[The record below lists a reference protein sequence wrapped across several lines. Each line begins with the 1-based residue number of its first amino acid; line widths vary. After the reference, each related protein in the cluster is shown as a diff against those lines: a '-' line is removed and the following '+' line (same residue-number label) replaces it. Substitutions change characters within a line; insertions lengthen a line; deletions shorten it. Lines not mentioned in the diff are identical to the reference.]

1 MIVFRWLKKRWK
13 ETMVRFAIGV
23 CFNLYF
29 IILMQVTQI
38 KYLLYLDLLLL
49 VMVAIIEGTAFF
61 DFYKKE
67 RRKAIFLQ
75 KEEPIYMYFDNMED
89 SAVFVHDLQVLEACV
104 QKKYAE
110 NCDLQDFVAKWCH
123 EFKIP
128 LAAAFLIVEK
138 LKDADART
146 DLREQ
151 LERMNWQMSMMMQGC
166 RLQSPL
172 FDLQVKSVSLSACV
186 RTSIKNNQFF
196 LIQKKFQMDVTV
208 GNAYVYTDE
217 VWLTYI
223 LDQILNNAVKYT
235 RTNVAHKIH
244 FWTECLLS
252 EAFLSNSQSQETCKP
267 HSTESLSSEN
277 IALYIE
283 DNGEGIQAC
292 DIRRIFEKG
301 FTGSNYHNGRY
312 KSTGM
317 GLYMANKIAERLEHK
332 LSVESQYGEYTR
344 FCIVFWRKEDV

>member
-196 LIQKKFQMDVTV
+196 LIQK
-208 GNAYVYTDE
+208 
-217 VWLTYI
+217 
-223 LDQILNNAVKYT
+223 
-235 RTNVAHKIH
+235 
-244 FWTECLLS
+244 
-252 EAFLSNSQSQETCKP
+252 
-267 HSTESLSSEN
+267 SS
-277 IALYIE
+277 
-283 DNGEGIQAC
+283 
-292 DIRRIFEKG
+292 RW
-301 FTGSNYHNGRY
+301 
-312 KSTGM
+312 M
-317 GLYMANKIAERLEHK
+317 
-332 LSVESQYGEYTR
+332 
-344 FCIVFWRKEDV
+344 